1 MKELAKFVIIYLPI
15 IVILWLASMPIWL
28 MIIVIF
34 LFCFIT
40 IIYFCIKSDQ
50 KKKIDEEKYGRY
62 IKGNNAD
69 ESKKD

>member
-28 MIIVIF
+28 MIIAIF

-50 KKKIDEEKYGRY
+50 KKKINEEKYGRY
-62 IKGNNAD
+62 FKGNNAD

>member
-28 MIIVIF
+28 MIIAIF

-40 IIYFCIKSDQ
+40 IIYFCIKSDH
-50 KKKIDEEKYGRY
+50 KKKINEEKYGRY
-62 IKGNNAD
+62 FKGNNAD